1 MSEGLCPRSTLPRS
15 APALYCT
22 LALLYKNYTP
32 RHALY
37 PYLLHS
43 RNYNFS
49 GGPRRKKRETKKAT
63 EGGRQRKDTPIPSHP
78 SPHCWRCPPP
88 PSSPLSTPTLR
99 YQAARVAPS
108 SSAAS
113 QPQQLGL
120 GFVPPRLPSS
130 PGQAT
135 PAGALPLH
143 SPVPLQP
150 PITLSPTHSFLPP
163 LSSPPGP
170 VALQGKQGHPR
181 RLSPLFALA
190 SASASAIALHLEA
203 RARPEAVSFRA
214 RSLDAF
220 AVPVQLKGCVPFY
233 FF

>member
-1 MSEGLCPRSTLPRS
+1 MQYTVV
-15 APALYCT
+15 LYCT

-37 PYLLHS
+37 PYILHS

-99 YQAARVAPS
+99 YQAARLPS
-108 SSAAS
+108 SSAAAS

-135 PAGALPLH
+135 PAGPL
-143 SPVPLQP
+143 P
-150 PITLSPTHSFLPP
+150 PIAFPSSPATPHYPFSHPFLPSFRP
-163 LSSPPGP
+163 SPARPDRSRCKVSKATRAASPP
-170 VALQGKQGHPR
+170 
-181 RLSPLFALA
+181 LFLLA
-190 SASASAIALHLEA
+190 SASASAIALHCIW
-203 RARPEAVSFRA
+203 RRDRRRCPSVHAVWTHSPCLRN
-214 RSLDAF
+214 
-220 AVPVQLKGCVPFY
+220 
-233 FF
+233 